1 MPGAALTA
9 GPNGRWVTRDGDQA
23 IRGVLAAAQSDGRY
37 ELELHLV
44 VAWPPEPLA
53 HLAEDVRRR
62 VRAAVKRE
70 GLDAH
75 LGDIQIRVD
84 DIQSPDDPEPM
95 HGRAR

>member
-1 MPGAALTA
+1 MPGAAWTA
-9 GPNGRWVTRDGDQA
+9 GPDGRWVTRDGDQES
-23 IRGVLAAAQSDGRY
+23 RGVLVAAQSDGRY
-37 ELELHLV
+37 ELELHLI

-53 HLAEDVRRR
+53 HLAQDVRRR

-84 DIQSPDDPEPM
+84 DVQSPDDPDANTRE
-95 HGRAR
+95 A